1 MGDLKKPLGK
11 KLREAFLVES
21 DIKDVKASVWSNV
34 IRPGIRDLVANI
46 GYGFIDMFF
55 YGSNPVNRRRP
66 GGGTTGYPGTSYSTN
81 YTSYYM
87 SANKPAEPAKKNLA
101 VDEKYDYR
109 DICFPTT
116 ADAKCAVDRINSWIT
131 SGKKY
136 SVATL
141 FSENTDVLVP
151 WEPYNKWGWAEPVP
165 FITRSIGGRIYLV
178 LPEPV
183 WLV

>member
-1 MGDLKKPLGK
+1 MGEIKKPLGK
-11 KLREAFLVES
+11 KLREAFLADS
-21 DIKDVKASVWSNV
+21 DVTDVKSAIWKNV
-34 IRPGIRDLVANI
+34 IQPGIRDLIANI
-46 GYGFIDMFF
+46 GYGFIDLLF
-55 YGSNPVNRRRP
+55 YGRNPGNRRRSNTS
-66 GGGTTGYPGTSYSTN
+66 TTGYPGTYTS

-87 SANKPAEPAKKNLA
+87 SANKPAEQPKTKSYV
-101 VDEKYDYR
+101 VDERYDYR

-116 ADAKCAVDRINSWIT
+116 ADAKSAVDRINSWIT

-151 WEPYNKWGWAEPVP
+151 WEPYNKWGWSEPVP
-165 FITRSIGGRIYLV
+165 FITRSIGGRIYLE